1 MFYDLEASKALTKA
15 ELNNYGIYILTKHEA
30 ETTTNAGFGGAHE
43 NGKNSNAYSILT
55 TNMQSEA
62 TTANITVQLSNNQN
76 EVLKM
81 QTGGDAGNSDSN
93 QEVTHSGG
101 GGASNFAVGGSGGNN
116 NSNGGRGILG
126 SGGGGGSPDSDGG
139 KGGLPYIFFC
149 SNIDFSI
156 TAK

>member
-43 NGKNSNAYSILT
+43 NGKNSNAYGILT

-81 QTGGDAGNSDSN
+81 QTGGNAGNSS
-93 QEVTHSGG
+93 QVVTRSGG
-101 GGASNFAVGGSGGNN
+101 GGASNFAAGGSGGNN

-126 SGGGGGSPDSDGG
+126 SGGGGGSPDTAGG